1 MRLAIRNTNVVLNMA
16 TTPGIIIIPSD
27 MIILKEKVSVYNNVL
42 TLATKDMKFGVN
54 KDINYVEPS
63 EDVTT
68 TTQEIPNLK
77 PKTTTVPVG
86 IVKDIPTTMLPKANE
101 TVVYLLGSAVTLGFL
116 VARYVI

>member
-1 MRLAIRNTNVVLNMA
+1 
-16 TTPGIIIIPSD
+16 
-27 MIILKEKVSVYNNVL
+27 
-42 TLATKDMKFGVN
+42 MKFGVN

-68 TTQEIPNLK
+68 TTLEITNLK
-77 PKTTTVPVG
+77 PKTTTVPVSV
-86 IVKDIPTTMLPKANE
+86 VKDIPTTMLPKANQ